1 MHRYLTRF
9 AWLAVL
15 AIGGCNQQVAVLDT
29 PVGPSPTAAPIP
41 VPAQPEIASMRISPG
56 GVDGG
61 DGSTG
66 VVTLAGAAQ
75 LFPVTISIASND
87 EVATV
92 TPTAIV
98 PAGSNIGH
106 FGVTTRRLPEDRTV
120 VISASTPGRTITT
133 NFEVWGIEA
142 SVYFKYFS
150 DGGDFVGGGTVGRF
164 IPGSSTISAVCER
177 DEVRIQVS
185 GRGQQWSA
193 TFQGGASL
201 PLTFG
206 PYEAIRAGTDG
217 ERSGLNISGQGR
229 SCDSLYGKFVVEE
242 LDLRNNRVNLFKASF
257 QQYCD
262 GENAGLYGEVR
273 VENMPPSGS
282 GATCFR

>member
-1 MHRYLTRF
+1 MHRVMTLVVGI
-9 AWLAVL
+9 AVL
-15 AIGGCNQQVAVLDT
+15 AVAGCNQQSAVLDT
-29 PVGPSPTAAPIP
+29 PVRPSPAATPIA
-41 VPAQPEIASMRISPG
+41 VPAQPEIASLRISPG

-61 DGSTG
+61 DGATG
-66 VVTLAGAAQ
+66 VVTLAGPAQ
-75 LFPVTISIASND
+75 VFPVTVAITSNN
-87 EVATV
+87 EAAIV
-92 TPTAIV
+92 TQAIV
-98 PAGSNIGH
+98 PAGSTIGR
-106 FGVTTRRLPEDRTV
+106 FGVSTRRFPDDRVV
-120 VISASTPGRTITT
+120 VISASTPGRTIAT
-133 NFEVWGIEA
+133 NFEVWAIDA
-142 SVYFKYFS
+142 PVYFKYFS
-150 DGGDFVGGGTVGRF
+150 DEGDFVGGGTVGRF